1 MEISEILQVMF
12 VYIRNSAQVI
22 SVISEKIT
30 LQSTM
35 NEGQL
40 HDRNVEDKTSDSSV
54 PEYAPLSALRESGSE
69 SEKDENS
76 SEGEKESP
84 NDEHDVDNANCAD
97 SETVEITEKENKE
110 VRSECDVTGKPN
122 RGPIDENE
130 CVKGSDSEGV
140 VNNEAME
147 IEVQDKSEVVEVS
160 SETVDSKVVGEIE
173 TVYPKND
180 SEERSDISADESE
193 SEQISYSRTLI
204 DSEKE
209 DTAQHEWKKKLT
221 KVKVKIEPQDS
232 SCRMVNVQIKN
243 EDDTSSSSSSM
254 STSYGDTKEE
264 EDVKNTEWY

>member
-1 MEISEILQVMF
+1 
-12 VYIRNSAQVI
+12 
-22 SVISEKIT
+22 
-30 LQSTM
+30 M

-40 HDRNVEDKTSDSSV
+40 HDGNVEDKTSNSSV
-54 PEYAPLSALRESGSE
+54 PKYAPLSPLRESGSE
-69 SEKDENS
+69 SGKDENS
-76 SEGEKESP
+76 SEGEKEST

-110 VRSECDVTGKPN
+110 VRSECDVTEKPN

-147 IEVQDKSEVVEVS
+147 IEVQDKSEVVEVL
-160 SETVDSKVVGEIE
+160 SETVDSKVDREIE

-180 SEERSDISADESE
+180 SEECSDTSADESE
-193 SEQISYSRTLI
+193 SEQISHSRTLT

-232 SCRMVNVQIKN
+232 SYKMVNVQIKN
-243 EDDTSSSSSSM
+243 EDDKSISSSSM

-264 EDVKNTEWY
+264 EDVKNTEWYRVCTQSQGGHERCN